1 MSGCAASMN
10 KTITTGLRPKEKQ
23 PPLVAGA
30 TTFPPQAVG
39 QQPVLNV
46 KLLLKEMLFRAL
58 LCPRTAGKRW
68 CRKAP
73 KGEKPP
79 EAANSPEC
87 GSCLCIKPLQP
98 SWLRE
103 NHTTAPA
110 GEGKNPLWWLR
121 HHLCPGGKRV
131 TGFSV
136 VCRLPTA
143 RLSPTHWI
151 LRSLPLPY
159 ESSSLV

>member
-1 MSGCAASMN
+1 MTAASPLRVVVGGSAASMN
-10 KTITTGLRPKEKQ
+10 KTITTGLRPKKNKPTALRAREKQ

-39 QQPVLNV
+39 QQPVLNI

-58 LCPRTAGKRW
+58 LCPRTAGERW

-87 GSCLCIKPLQP
+87 DSFLCTKPLQP
-98 SWLRE
+98 PCGRGKSAPFGGCA
-103 NHTTAPA
+103 TTFPPQAVGQQPVLNV
-110 GEGKNPLWWLR
+110 E
-121 HHLCPGGKRV
+121 
-131 TGFSV
+131 
-136 VCRLPTA
+136 
-143 RLSPTHWI
+143 
-151 LRSLPLPY
+151 
-159 ESSSLV
+159 